1 MANGAST
8 SINKINPQATLRFS
22 VVDIRGITAET
33 LWGALGKQNWE
44 SKIVRKYFYG
54 LSWTRENGI
63 QIQAIAVCL
72 GGVYAY
78 EIAIRANLS

>member
-1 MANGAST
+1 MANGASI

-33 LWGALGKQNWE
+33 LWGALGKQHWE
-44 SKIVRKYFYG
+44 SKIVQKYVYG
-54 LSWTRENGI
+54 LSWTRETGI
-63 QIQAIAVCL
+63 QIQATAVCL
-72 GGVYAY
+72 GGACSY